1 MATKS
6 KERWDFRVG
15 ADTDRLVRVAADTTE
30 RSLTDFVVRAALV
43 EAQHVLADRTR
54 FTLDEQR
61 WAQFVDRLDRP
72 EAALDGLERLF
83 SSASVFVTK

>member
-1 MATKS
+1 MATKP

-61 WAQFVDRLDRP
+61 WAQFVDLLDRP
-72 EAALDGLERLF
+72 EAAVDGLERLF
-83 SSASVFVTK
+83 SSTSVFVTK